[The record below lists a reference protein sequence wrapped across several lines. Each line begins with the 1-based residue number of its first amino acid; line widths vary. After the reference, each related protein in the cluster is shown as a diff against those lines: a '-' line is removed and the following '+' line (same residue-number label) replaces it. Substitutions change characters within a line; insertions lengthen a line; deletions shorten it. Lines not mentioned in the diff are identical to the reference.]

1 VTLLS
6 SWQHAVFKDSTP
18 VTFDSTVH
26 GVYTDIKMTKIYKA
40 KAKFKTKYLFIL
52 RANIQN
58 VVLQFECIN
67 ELGASCCQMRFPSTN
82 ISNSP
87 TKFFDSVA
95 CASKNCVFEAWINKY
110 FIIARSGDLA
120 GNSTSRVFKNSFK

>member
-52 RANIQN
+52 RANVQN
-58 VVLQFECIN
+58 VVLQFECTK
-67 ELGASCCQMRFPSTN
+67 ELGASCCQMRFP
-82 ISNSP
+82 I
-87 TKFFDSVA
+87 VGGL
-95 CASKNCVFEAWINKY
+95 C
-110 FIIARSGDLA
+110 
-120 GNSTSRVFKNSFK
+120 

>member
-18 VTFDSTVH
+18 VIFDSTVH
-26 GVYTDIKMTKIYKA
+26 GVYSDIKMTKIYKA
-40 KAKFKTKYLFIL
+40 KAKFKTKYLLGIL

-67 ELGASCCQMRFPSTN
+67 ELGASCCQMRFP
-82 ISNSP
+82 I
-87 TKFFDSVA
+87 VGGL
-95 CASKNCVFEAWINKY
+95 C
-110 FIIARSGDLA
+110 
-120 GNSTSRVFKNSFK
+120 